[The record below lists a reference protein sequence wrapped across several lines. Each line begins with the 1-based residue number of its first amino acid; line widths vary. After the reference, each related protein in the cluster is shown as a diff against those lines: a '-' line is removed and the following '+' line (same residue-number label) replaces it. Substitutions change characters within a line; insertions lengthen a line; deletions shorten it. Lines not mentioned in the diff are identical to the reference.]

1 MEESKRFDV
10 YRESGYISKKLVEVT
25 FCREARD
32 VEGCDIR
39 EPVEEARNERD
50 GFIGDCDGEP

>member
-10 YRESGYISKKLVEVT
+10 YGESGDIGKKLVEVT
-25 FCREARD
+25 FCGEASD

-39 EPVEEARNERD
+39 EPVEEARNERG